1 MLKGQREVLKRDG
14 KFDMAQSIENEIE
27 YSVKKSNEE
36 RINDVRLR
44 QDQDRENLERD
55 QLEEF
60 EQFND
65 YWDKLI
71 ANHNELT
78 KSKIDAMAEDHKS
91 KRFERLNQLELK
103 IPKEFKKSSEL
114 LNMIQ
119 IQNGLLKLKEFGEA
133 HKIQK
138 RIETLTAQ
146 ESKDWETERRKKIN
160 QELNHL
166 DTRNEQELNSL
177 KKRMARIDDENKKK
191 RCIELEVLLQK
202 FQNRKKELQNLQI
215 VEMNRITGAV
225 LILSPEFN

>member
-14 KFDMAQSIENEIE
+14 KFAMAQSIENEIE
-27 YSVKKSNEE
+27 YSVEKSNEE

-44 QDQDRENLERD
+44 QEQDRENLERD

-65 YWDKLI
+65 HWDKLI

-78 KSKIDAMAEDHKS
+78 KSKIEAMIEDHKS

-138 RIETLTAQ
+138 RIESLTAQ
-146 ESKDWETERRKKIN
+146 ESRDWEVERRKKIN
-160 QELNHL
+160 QELSHL
-166 DTRNEQELNSL
+166 DARNEQELNSL
-177 KKRMARIDDENKKK
+177 KKRLARIDDENKKK
-191 RCIELEVLLQK
+191 RCIDLEVLLQK